1 MEGKKANGEIEMH
14 GINFR
19 HRTRTLQ
26 RDLIKDALRFISEV
40 EWSPSSARTCPP
52 LLDYIHPSTSASC
65 SLFIRPNKPTKFA
78 HSCSNVNWT
87 FPDASFTAN
96 LSAKLF
102 YRVSL
107 PVIITWIFRCQGREI
122 FFRRAYCINEWFD
135 RKAENFAVRYWRKF
149 VRGWFIELCK
159 ESHIAV

>member
-78 HSCSNVNWT
+78 HPCSNVNWT
-87 FPDASFTAN
+87 FPGASFTAN

-107 PVIITWIFRCQGREI
+107 PVITRSGNFSLPRSRNIFPESILYKRM
-122 FFRRAYCINEWFD
+122 
-135 RKAENFAVRYWRKF
+135 VRSKSW
-149 VRGWFIELCK
+149 ECCCPLLT
-159 ESHIAV
+159 